1 MALEHSHETVR
12 DRLLEG
18 LPLKQRQQE
27 IDGLTTSVLEGGD
40 GPPLVLL
47 HGGIQAGGVIWWRVL
62 PRLATTYRVVV
73 PDLPGL
79 GESQPAAHLDAR
91 TVAAWLDRLIEMSC
105 GEEQPILVAHS
116 TPGALA
122 ARFAVEHGARLR
134 RLVLVDAAGL
144 APFRPSPG
152 LLLALLRSVL
162 RPTIGSFEGL
172 MGRVM
177 HDLDRVR
184 QQEDG
189 RWQALARYAVSRAAR
204 PSAKRA
210 MRQVAR
216 AGTRAIP
223 HDQLRGIAVPT
234 ALLWGSHDRLLP
246 LPIAQAASATLGWSL
261 HVIDDAGHLPHVE
274 QPDAFLAALA
284 AATAEQ

>member
-1 MALEHSHETVR
+1 MTMQHSHKTVR
-12 DRLLEG
+12 EQLLEG
-18 LPLKQRQQE
+18 LPLNQRHRE
-27 IDGLTTSVLEGGD
+27 LAGITTSVLEGGD

-47 HGGIQAGGVIWWRVL
+47 HGGIQAGGIIWWRVL
-62 PRLATTYRVVV
+62 PRLVSTHRVVV

-79 GESQPAAHLDAR
+79 GESAPAARLDAR
-91 TVAAWLDRLIEMSC
+91 TVTGWLDGLIETTC
-105 GEEQPILVAHS
+105 EEPPILVAHS

-122 ARFAVEHGARLR
+122 ARFAVEHGDRLR

-152 LLLALLRSVL
+152 LLVALLRSVL

-184 QQEDG
+184 QQEG
-189 RWQALARYAVSRAAR
+189 ERWQALASYTVSRAAR
-204 PSAKRA
+204 PSAKQA

-216 AGTRAIP
+216 SGTKAIP
-223 HDQLRGIAVPT
+223 RDQLRGIAVPT

-261 HVIDDAGHLPHVE
+261 HVVDDAGHLPHVE
-274 QPDAFLAALA
+274 QPNAFLNALA
-284 AATAEQ
+284 AAAAEQ

>member
-1 MALEHSHETVR
+1 MTMEHTHTTVR

-18 LPLKQRQQE
+18 LPLQQRQRE
-27 IDGLTTSVLEGGD
+27 LGGIATAVLEGGD

-47 HGGIQAGGVIWWRVL
+47 HGGIQTGGVIWWRVL
-62 PRLATTYRVVV
+62 PRLAKTHRVVV

-79 GESQPAAHLDAR
+79 GESEPAGRLD
-91 TVAAWLDRLIEMSC
+91 TGTLAAWLEALIQATCQEP
-105 GEEQPILVAHS
+105 PILVAHS
-116 TPGALA
+116 APGALA
-122 ARFAVEHGARLR
+122 ARFALEHGAGLR

-152 LLLALLRSVL
+152 VLVALGRSVL
-162 RPTIGSFEGL
+162 RPSIGSFEGL

-184 QQEDG
+184 QQEG
-189 RWQALARYAVSRAAR
+189 ERWQALASYAVSRATR
-204 PSAKRA
+204 PSTKRA

-216 AGTRAIP
+216 GGTKAIP
-223 HDQLRGIAVPT
+223 RDQLRGIAVPT
-234 ALLWGSHDRLLP
+234 ALLWGSRDRLLP
-246 LPIAQAASATLGWSL
+246 LPIAQTASATLGWPL

-274 QPDAFLAALA
+274 QPNAFLDALA
-284 AATAEQ
+284 AATTEQ

>member
-1 MALEHSHETVR
+1 MTTEHTTVR

-18 LPLKQRQQE
+18 LPLQQRQRE
-27 IDGLTTSVLEGGD
+27 LHGIATSVLEGGD

-62 PRLATTYRVVV
+62 PRLATTHRVVV

-79 GESQPAAHLDAR
+79 GESQPAGRLDTR
-91 TVAAWLDRLIEMSC
+91 TVAAWLEALIQATCKEP
-105 GEEQPILVAHS
+105 PILVAHS
-116 TPGALA
+116 APGALA
-122 ARFAVEHGARLR
+122 TRFAVQRGAGLR
-134 RLVLVDAAGL
+134 RLVLVDTAGL

-152 LLLALLRSVL
+152 VLVALGRSVL
-162 RPTIGSFEGL
+162 RPSIGSFQGL

-184 QQEDG
+184 QQEG
-189 RWQALARYAVSRAAR
+189 ERWQALASYAVSRATR
-204 PSAKRA
+204 PSTKRA

-216 AGTRAIP
+216 GGTRTIP
-223 HDQLRGIAVPT
+223 RDQLRGMAVPT
-234 ALLWGSHDRLLP
+234 ALLWGSRDRLLP
-246 LPIAQAASATLGWSL
+246 LPIGQAASDTLGWPL

-274 QPDAFLAALA
+274 QPNAFLEALA

>member
-1 MALEHSHETVR
+1 MTMEHAHKTVR
-12 DRLLEG
+12 DQLLDG
-18 LPLKQRQQE
+18 LPLQERHHE
-27 IDGLTTSVLEGGD
+27 IDGITTSVLEGGD

-47 HGGIQAGGVIWWRVL
+47 HGGIQTGGVIWWRVL
-62 PRLATTYRVVV
+62 PRLARTHRVVV

-79 GESQPAAHLDAR
+79 GESEPAGRLDAR
-91 TVAAWLDRLIEMSC
+91 TVAAWLDGLIEASC
-105 GEEQPILVAHS
+105 DEQPILVAHS

-122 ARFAVEHGARLR
+122 AQFAVEHGARLR

-152 LLLALLRSVL
+152 LLVALLRSVL
-162 RPTIGSFEGL
+162 RPSIGSFQGL

-184 QQEDG
+184 RQEG
-189 RWQALARYAVSRAAR
+189 ERWDALAGYAVSRAAR

-216 AGTRAIP
+216 SGTRAIP
-223 HDQLRGIAVPT
+223 DDQLRRITVPT
-234 ALLWGSHDRLLP
+234 ALLWGSRDRLLP
-246 LPIAQAASATLGWSL
+246 LPIAQAASSTLGWPL

-274 QPDAFLAALA
+274 QPNAFLDALA
-284 AATAEQ
+284 AATAQH

>member
-1 MALEHSHETVR
+1 MTMKHSHKTVR
-12 DRLLEG
+12 EQLLEG
-18 LPLKQRQQE
+18 LPLKEQHRE
-27 IDGLTTSVLEGGD
+27 LDGITTSVLEGGE

-47 HGGIQAGGVIWWRVL
+47 HGGIQAGGIIWWRVL
-62 PRLATTYRVVV
+62 PRLVSTHRVVV

-79 GESQPAAHLDAR
+79 GESEPAGRLDTR
-91 TVAAWLDRLIEMSC
+91 TVAAWLDSLIEVSC
-105 GEEQPILVAHS
+105 DEPPILVAHS

-122 ARFAVEHGARLR
+122 ARFAIQQDARLR

-152 LLLALLRSVL
+152 LLVALLRSVL
-162 RPTIGSFEGL
+162 RPSNGSFQGL

-184 QQEDG
+184 QQEAE
-189 RWQALARYAVSRAAR
+189 RWEALASYAVSRAAR

-216 AGTRAIP
+216 SGTRVIP
-223 HDQLRGIAVPT
+223 DPELRRIAVPT
-234 ALLWGSHDRLLP
+234 ALLWGSRDRLLP
-246 LPIAQAASATLGWSL
+246 LPIAQAASATLGWPL

-274 QPDAFLAALA
+274 QPDAFLDAL

>member
-1 MALEHSHETVR
+1 MMTMEHTHTTDR

-18 LPLKQRQQE
+18 LPLQQRQRQLAG
-27 IDGLTTSVLEGGD
+27 IATAVLEGGD

-62 PRLATTYRVVV
+62 PRLASTHRVVV

-79 GESQPAAHLDAR
+79 GESAPAARLDTW
-91 TVAAWLDRLIEMSC
+91 TVAVWLEALIQATCHEP
-105 GEEQPILVAHS
+105 PILVAHS
-116 TPGALA
+116 APGALA
-122 ARFAVEHGARLR
+122 ARFAVQDGAGLR

-152 LLLALLRSVL
+152 LLVALGRSVL
-162 RPTIGSFEGL
+162 RPGIGSFEGL

-177 HDLDRVR
+177 YDLDRVR
-184 QQEDG
+184 QPDG
-189 RWQALARYAVSRAAR
+189 ERWQALAGYAVSRATR

-216 AGTRAIP
+216 GGTRAIP
-223 HDQLRGIAVPT
+223 HQQLRGIAVPT
-234 ALLWGSHDRLLP
+234 VLLWGSRDPLLP
-246 LPIAQAASATLGWSL
+246 LPIAQMASARFGWPL

-274 QPDAFLAALA
+274 QPKAFLDALA

>member
-1 MALEHSHETVR
+1 MTMEHVHKTIQEQ
-12 DRLLEG
+12 LLEG
-18 LPLKQRQQE
+18 LPLQQRQRQVAG
-27 IDGLTTSVLEGGD
+27 ITTSVLEGGQ

-47 HGGIQAGGVIWWRVL
+47 HGGIQAGGLIWWRVL

-79 GESQPAAHLDAR
+79 GESEPADRLDTR
-91 TVAAWLDRLIEMSC
+91 TVAAWLEALIRATCQEP
-105 GEEQPILVAHS
+105 PILVAHS
-116 TPGALA
+116 APGALA
-122 ARFAVEHGARLR
+122 ARFAIQRGAGLR

-152 LLLALLRSVL
+152 VLVALGRSVL
-162 RPTIGSFEGL
+162 RPSIGSFQGL

-184 QQEDG
+184 QQEG
-189 RWQALARYAVSRAAR
+189 EQWQALASYAVARATR

-216 AGTRAIP
+216 GGTRAIG
-223 HDQLRGIAVPT
+223 HAELRRIAVST
-234 ALLWGSHDRLLP
+234 ALLWGSRDRMVP
-246 LPIAQAASATLGWSL
+246 LPIAQAASARFGWPL
-261 HVIDDAGHLPHVE
+261 QVIDDAGHLPHVE
-274 QPDAFLAALA
+274 QPDAFLGALA

>member
-1 MALEHSHETVR
+1 MTMEHVHKTIREQ
-12 DRLLEG
+12 LLEG
-18 LPLKQRQQE
+18 LSLQQRQRQV
-27 IDGLTTSVLEGGD
+27 DGIATSVLEGGD

-79 GESQPAAHLDAR
+79 GESAPAARLDTR
-91 TVAAWLDRLIEMSC
+91 TFAAWLEALIQASC
-105 GEEQPILVAHS
+105 DEPPVLVAHS
-116 TPGALA
+116 APGALA
-122 ARFAVEHGARLR
+122 ARFAIQRGAGLR

-152 LLLALLRSVL
+152 VLVALGRSVL
-162 RPTIGSFEGL
+162 RPSIGSFQGL

-184 QQEDG
+184 QQEG
-189 RWQALARYAVSRAAR
+189 QQWQALAGYAVSRATR

-216 AGTRAIP
+216 GGTRAIP
-223 HDQLRGIAVPT
+223 HPELGRIAVPT
-234 ALLWGSHDRLLP
+234 ALLWGRRDRLVP
-246 LPIAQAASATLGWSL
+246 LAIAQTASARFGWPL
-261 HVIDDAGHLPHVE
+261 QVIDDAGHLPHVE
-274 QPDAFLAALA
+274 QPDAFLDALA
-284 AATAEQ
+284 AATTEQ

>member
-1 MALEHSHETVR
+1 MTMEHTHTTDRE
-12 DRLLEG
+12 RLLEG
-18 LPLKQRQQE
+18 LPLQQRQRE
-27 IDGLTTSVLEGGD
+27 LAGIATSVLEGGD

-79 GESQPAAHLDAR
+79 GESQPAARLDTR
-91 TVAAWLDRLIEMSC
+91 TVAAWLEALIHATCQEP
-105 GEEQPILVAHS
+105 PILVAHS
-116 TPGALA
+116 APGALA
-122 ARFAVEHGARLR
+122 ARFAAQQGTGLR

-152 LLLALLRSVL
+152 VLVALGRSVL
-162 RPTIGSFEGL
+162 RPAIGSFEGL

-184 QQEDG
+184 QQEPE
-189 RWQALARYAVSRAAR
+189 RWQALASYAVARATR

-210 MRQVAR
+210 MRQLAR
-216 AGTRAIP
+216 GGTKAIP
-223 HDQLRGIAVPT
+223 HQQLRGIAVPT
-234 ALLWGSHDRLLP
+234 ALLWGSGDRLLP
-246 LPIAQAASATLGWSL
+246 LPTAQRASATLGWPL

-274 QPDAFLAALA
+274 QPTAFGEALA
-284 AATAEQ
+284 AATGEQ

>member
-1 MALEHSHETVR
+1 MTMQHSHKTVR
-12 DRLLEG
+12 EQLLEG
-18 LPLKQRQQE
+18 LPLNQRHRE
-27 IDGLTTSVLEGGD
+27 LAGITTSVLEGGD

-47 HGGIQAGGVIWWRVL
+47 HGGIQAGGIIWWRVL
-62 PRLATTYRVVV
+62 PRLVSTHRVVV

-79 GESQPAAHLDAR
+79 GESAPTAHLDAR
-91 TVAAWLDRLIEMSC
+91 TVAAWLDSLIEVSC
-105 GEEQPILVAHS
+105 EEPPILVAHS

-122 ARFAVEHGARLR
+122 ARFAVEHGDRLR

-152 LLLALLRSVL
+152 LLVALLRSVM
-162 RPTIGSFEGL
+162 RPTIGSLEGL

-184 QQEDG
+184 QQEG
-189 RWQALARYAVSRAAR
+189 ERWQALASYTVSRAAR
-204 PSAKRA
+204 PSAKQA

-216 AGTRAIP
+216 SGTKAIP
-223 HDQLRGIAVPT
+223 RDQLRGIAVPT

-261 HVIDDAGHLPHVE
+261 HVVDDAGHLPHVE
-274 QPDAFLAALA
+274 QPNAFLNALA
-284 AATAEQ
+284 AAAAEQ

>member
-1 MALEHSHETVR
+1 MTMQHSHKTVR
-12 DRLLEG
+12 EQLLDG
-18 LPLKQRQQE
+18 LPLNQRHRE
-27 IDGLTTSVLEGGD
+27 LAGITTSVLEGGD

-47 HGGIQAGGVIWWRVL
+47 HGGIQAGGIIWWRVL
-62 PRLATTYRVVV
+62 PHLVSTHRVVV

-79 GESQPAAHLDAR
+79 GESAPAARLDAR
-91 TVAAWLDRLIEMSC
+91 TVAGWLDSLIEVSC
-105 GEEQPILVAHS
+105 DEPPILVAHS

-122 ARFAVEHGARLR
+122 ARFAVQHGPRLR
-134 RLVLVDAAGL
+134 RLVLVSAAGL
-144 APFRPSPG
+144 APFRPSPR
-152 LLLALLRSVL
+152 LLVTLLRSVL
-162 RPTIGSFEGL
+162 RPSIGSFEGL

-184 QQEDG
+184 QQEDE
-189 RWQALARYAVSRAAR
+189 RWEALASYTISRATR

-216 AGTRAIP
+216 SGTRTIP
-223 HDQLRGIAVPT
+223 RDQLRGIAVPT

-261 HVIDDAGHLPHVE
+261 QVIDDAGHLPHVE
-274 QPDAFLAALA
+274 QPNAFLDALA

>member
-1 MALEHSHETVR
+1 MTMQHSHKTVR
-12 DRLLEG
+12 EQLLEG
-18 LPLKQRQQE
+18 LPLNQRHRE
-27 IDGLTTSVLEGGD
+27 LAGITTSVLEGGD

-47 HGGIQAGGVIWWRVL
+47 HGGIQAGGIIWWRVL
-62 PRLATTYRVVV
+62 PRLVSTHRVVV

-79 GESQPAAHLDAR
+79 GESAPAAHLDAR
-91 TVAAWLDRLIEMSC
+91 TVAAWLDSLIEVSC
-105 GEEQPILVAHS
+105 EEPPILVAHS

-122 ARFAVEHGARLR
+122 ARFAVEHGDRLR

-152 LLLALLRSVL
+152 LLVALLRSVM
-162 RPTIGSFEGL
+162 RPTIGSLEGL

-184 QQEDG
+184 QQEG
-189 RWQALARYAVSRAAR
+189 ERWQALASYTVSRATR
-204 PSAKRA
+204 PSAKQA

-216 AGTRAIP
+216 SGTKAIP
-223 HDQLRGIAVPT
+223 RDQLRGIAVPT

-246 LPIAQAASATLGWSL
+246 LPIAQAASATLG
-261 HVIDDAGHLPHVE
+261 
-274 QPDAFLAALA
+274 
-284 AATAEQ
+284 

>member
-1 MALEHSHETVR
+1 MTMEHAHTTVR
-12 DRLLEG
+12 DRLLAG
-18 LPLKQRQQE
+18 LPLQQRQRQVAG
-27 IDGLTTSVLEGGD
+27 ITTSVLEGGD

-62 PRLATTYRVVV
+62 PRLASTHRLVV

-79 GESQPAAHLDAR
+79 GESAPAGRLDTP
-91 TVAAWLDRLIEMSC
+91 TVAAWLEALIQATCQE
-105 GEEQPILVAHS
+105 PPTLVAHS

-122 ARFAVEHGARLR
+122 ARFAIERGAGLR
-134 RLVLVDAAGL
+134 RLVLVAAAGL

-152 LLLALLRSVL
+152 MLVALGRSVL
-162 RPTIGSFEGL
+162 RPGIGSFEGL

-184 QQEDG
+184 QQEG
-189 RWQALARYAVSRAAR
+189 ERWQALAGYAVSRATR

-210 MRQVAR
+210 MRQLAR
-216 AGTRAIP
+216 GGTRAIP
-223 HDQLRGIAVPT
+223 HQQLRGIAVPT
-234 ALLWGSHDRLLP
+234 ALLWGSGDRLLP
-246 LPIAQAASATLGWSL
+246 LSIAQSASTRFGWPL

-274 QPDAFLAALA
+274 QPNAFLDALA
-284 AATAEQ
+284 ARTTQQ